1 MNIPVIV
8 DVAIGLIFIY
18 LILSLLASE
27 IQELISTVFQWR
39 AKHLKE
45 SIETLLAG
53 GSENIYYPSK
63 TQEEISK
70 TRQLANDIYSHPLI
84 NTLNYEKTGPL
95 AEIFR
100 NSVRWIDNIARKI
113 ERNWKGT
120 SEDIFRGKN
129 SAPSYI
135 TGETFATTILETLQI
150 YRIVRELTA
159 EKIDNFN
166 QELLGRIDNGW
177 SYILADPYIGEE
189 TRFNLNK
196 DRIGKI
202 INLIG
207 EDLKNGNLTLP
218 IAIKRITTQLDEYIV
233 DAENLLPEGET
244 KRKFIRQIKQLRQ
257 NVYIDQDTAMLLD
270 SYSSSVLQVIQ
281 AYKELKELSK
291 SWKSS
296 HNNPE
301 VEQKLRDFYQKS
313 PIHIKIEKINNIY
326 CEENGETLIQFI
338 ERLPENL
345 INSLAAI
352 AERTQTTIEDVEE
365 EIKEFQQGVEQWFD
379 RGMERAQGVYKR
391 NAKGV
396 AFCIGLLI
404 AITLNADTFYIVNR
418 LSKDTALRTVIVQE
432 ATQAES
438 SGDLEII
445 QDEVKQAL
453 EEVALPI
460 GWSESN
466 RELQK
471 EEREKWTFYNIELG
485 MGRQFVGWVVTG
497 IAIAMGAPFWFDLL
511 SRAINVRNT
520 GKKTSY

>member
-27 IQELISTVFQWR
+27 IQELISTLFQWR

-53 GSENIYYPSK
+53 GSEDIYDPSK

-84 NTLNYEKTGPL
+84 NSLNYEKSGPL
-95 AEIFR
+95 ADIFR
-100 NSVRWIDNIARKI
+100 NSVRWIDKTSRQI

-120 SEDIFRGKN
+120 SEDIFREQN

-135 TGETFATTILETLQI
+135 PGETFATTILETLQI
-150 YRIVRELTA
+150 YRIVRELTS

-166 QELLGRIDNGW
+166 QELLSRIDNGW
-177 SYILADPYIGEE
+177 SYLLADPYIGEE

-218 IAIKRITTQLDEYIV
+218 IAIKRITTQLDEYIA

-244 KRKFIRQIKQLRQ
+244 KRKFIRQIKRLRQ
-257 NVYIDQDTAMLLD
+257 NVYIDEDTAMLLD
-270 SYSSSVLQVIQ
+270 SYSSSVFQVIQ
-281 AYKELKELSK
+281 AYKELKELAK
-291 SWKSS
+291 RWKYS
-296 HNNPE
+296 HNSTE
-301 VEQKLRDFYQKS
+301 FHQALRDFYQKS
-313 PIHIKIEKINNIY
+313 PIHRKIEKISIDL
-326 CEENGETLIQFI
+326 GEKGEPLIQFI

-379 RGMERAQGVYKR
+379 RGMDRAQGVYKR

-396 AFCIGLLI
+396 AFLIGLLI
-404 AITLNADTFYIVNR
+404 AITFNADTFYIVDR
-418 LSKDTALRTVIVQE
+418 LSKDTALRAVIVQE
-432 ATQAES
+432 ANQAES

-445 QDEVKQAL
+445 QDGVKQAL

-511 SRAINVRNT
+511 SKAVNVRNT
-520 GKKTSY
+520 GKKTLS